1 MAGINKCIRINYRS
15 RTRNNGFIVV
25 PVLTSVTYCF
35 SAIYPHCR
43 LQILQSIE
51 ILSRD
56 GMMRGGGDRVAQPRA
71 PSGGEQKRV
80 VEGPGPSR
88 DMAISALF
96 ARFSALILAQKPKV
110 RLTFSPS
117 ATPAPSRTSTSAR
130 QPPTLIVLRLFSI
143 LHQSVSRCSP
153 FALRLCVCVAAA
165 SVHEALHRQ
174 ILART
179 HLLVG
184 PVRFDR
190 LLRTW
195 LSSHPNNAVRFAY
208 IVSVFLLRFS
218 MSLVI

>member
-1 MAGINKCIRINYRS
+1 MAASRS
-15 RTRNNGFIVV
+15 AWLRVRAQAETW
-25 PVLTSVTYCF
+25 PSLPF
-35 SAIYPHCR
+35 SLGSP
-43 LQILQSIE
+43 
-51 ILSRD
+51 
-56 GMMRGGGDRVAQPRA
+56 
-71 PSGGEQKRV
+71 PS
-80 VEGPGPSR
+80 S
-88 DMAISALF
+88 S
-96 ARFSALILAQKPKV
+96 PKSPKSDSPF
-110 RLTFSPS
+110 LSPS

>member
-1 MAGINKCIRINYRS
+1 MTGINKCIRINYRS

-96 ARFSALILAQKPKV
+96 ALFSALILAQKPKA
-110 RLTFSPS
+110 RLTFSLPVGNASPISNLDVSPS
-117 ATPAPSRTSTSAR
+117 TTNPHRPASLLDPASIRLSLLSFCTP
-130 QPPTLIVLRLFSI
+130 
-143 LHQSVSRCSP
+143 
-153 FALRLCVCVAAA
+153 ALRLCR
-165 SVHEALHRQ
+165 SGQRP
-174 ILART
+174 R
-179 HLLVG
+179 
-184 PVRFDR
+184 
-190 LLRTW
+190 
-195 LSSHPNNAVRFAY
+195 SS
-208 IVSVFLLRFS
+208 S
-218 MSLVI
+218 